1 MDINKEENLL
11 DNLNTAGKNELKEIY
26 KDEDDNKNENAEQE
40 VPEEAQLTLDKPK
53 AEDIGD
59 NGIKKKDFISET
71 DSDAAQ
77 PIGKKEMKTILLNLN
92 SYWLELM
99 GSITL
104 IISLLIYVFIGFL
117 CLNVLYTLQSDDD
130 ELSVA
135 DSVKTAYTIIIN
147 KIGMK
152 WFLFI
157 TMSQHLSV
165 GFFCMTTFSNMFRE
179 TQNIKKFYI
188 VNFIKVALFYA
199 LSVIILKV
207 VIRDGIGDF
216 VHEKI
221 KETGSSNLEKIMQMF
236 DEILDK
242 ILYIVANFL
251 ATFNTFIEKLTIGS
265 LYIFLFHESDKLKGK
280 GLLCFRLCS
289 LIPILYMIVSMVLR
303 ALQNTKV
310 LVISEFISPLLLGPK
325 ITVYLFFISTLL
337 IIKYKSLKYNV
348 FDEEN
353 SISPKVFTK
362 IGSRNFGIL
371 GIIELIIGLFYPSWS
386 PVGIGGKYLLVLCAP
401 IMTLYD
407 YKRKYELKFPCC
419 GKGNF
424 TLCIKLVILIIGY
437 IFIIA
442 FGIVDVIGIL
452 GLFAQYIVPIIEIIN
467 DNLDVVGFILDLVL

>member
-71 DSDAAQ
+71 DSDTAQ

-165 GFFCMTTFSNMFRE
+165 GFFCR
-179 TQNIKKFYI
+179 ILK
-188 VNFIKVALFYA
+188 NFI
-199 LSVIILKV
+199 
-207 VIRDGIGDF
+207 
-216 VHEKI
+216 
-221 KETGSSNLEKIMQMF
+221 
-236 DEILDK
+236 
-242 ILYIVANFL
+242 
-251 ATFNTFIEKLTIGS
+251 
-265 LYIFLFHESDKLKGK
+265 
-280 GLLCFRLCS
+280 S
-289 LIPILYMIVSMVLR
+289 LI
-303 ALQNTKV
+303 
-310 LVISEFISPLLLGPK
+310 LL
-325 ITVYLFFISTLL
+325 
-337 IIKYKSLKYNV
+337 KSHY
-348 FDEEN
+348 FMH
-353 SISPKVFTK
+353 
-362 IGSRNFGIL
+362 
-371 GIIELIIGLFYPSWS
+371 
-386 PVGIGGKYLLVLCAP
+386 C
-401 IMTLYD
+401 
-407 YKRKYELKFPCC
+407 
-419 GKGNF
+419 
-424 TLCIKLVILIIGY
+424 
-437 IFIIA
+437 
-442 FGIVDVIGIL
+442 
-452 GLFAQYIVPIIEIIN
+452 Q
-467 DNLDVVGFILDLVL
+467 

>member
-1 MDINKEENLL
+1 
-11 DNLNTAGKNELKEIY
+11 
-26 KDEDDNKNENAEQE
+26 
-40 VPEEAQLTLDKPK
+40 
-53 AEDIGD
+53 
-59 NGIKKKDFISET
+59 
-71 DSDAAQ
+71 
-77 PIGKKEMKTILLNLN
+77 
-92 SYWLELM
+92 
-99 GSITL
+99 
-104 IISLLIYVFIGFL
+104 
-117 CLNVLYTLQSDDD
+117 
-130 ELSVA
+130 
-135 DSVKTAYTIIIN
+135 
-147 KIGMK
+147 
-152 WFLFI
+152 
-157 TMSQHLSV
+157 
-165 GFFCMTTFSNMFRE
+165 
-179 TQNIKKFYI
+179 
-188 VNFIKVALFYA
+188 
-199 LSVIILKV
+199 
-207 VIRDGIGDF
+207 
-216 VHEKI
+216 
-221 KETGSSNLEKIMQMF
+221 
-236 DEILDK
+236 
-242 ILYIVANFL
+242 
-251 ATFNTFIEKLTIGS
+251 
-265 LYIFLFHESDKLKGK
+265 
-280 GLLCFRLCS
+280 
-289 LIPILYMIVSMVLR
+289 MIVSMVLR

-337 IIKYKSLKYNV
+337 IIKYKSLTYNV